1 MHSISFWPYICIRK
15 YYTVYIMSNKNDY
28 NTALLIHLSAF
39 LGYLFPFGGVV
50 GPLVIW
56 ESKKRESDFLDK
68 NGKEAINFN
77 LSFLLYTFVLGIS
90 ILPFAFRSIFS
101 EIHHIDLFGIISM
114 GSIIGVLAMIKF
126 VLIILAAIKANQ
138 GEIYKYPLTIK
149 FIK

>member
-1 MHSISFWPYICIRK
+1 
-15 YYTVYIMSNKNDY
+15 MSNKNDY

-77 LSFLLYTFVLGIS
+77 LSFLLYTFILGLS